1 VLLEAAP
8 IGMDVSAIGRALAS
22 DPRVTS
28 VHDLHLWEIGTD
40 FPALSAHVPV
50 YPGEDCHGV
59 RRDLDTLLR
68 ERFAI
73 RHTTLQVE
81 HAEAPVGNASSSVRQ
96 SPAAHRST
104 EASALH

>member
-1 VLLEAAP
+1 MLLEAAP

-81 HAEAPVGNASSSVRQ
+81 HAEPRSERVELGAAVARSAPLDRG
-96 SPAAHRST
+96 
-104 EASALH
+104 